1 MFKELKENLK
11 QKQEKA
17 IKLSDIHWV
26 DNRYDYKNI
35 DLILVPYILN
45 NDETKFKDL
54 STGEIVKIDIISDN
68 KELNQ
73 QQSIADYLKTGSKT
87 LTFSNTPSIMV
98 DNMNSVYPLSNKT
111 MFKLNRHLNK
121 INNVLSDPQ
130 KCAYDF
136 CLNTKITEEDLIKL
150 TKTLKNA
157 LKLTKDFTLNNIE
170 EKNRLQAKKQKEEQ
184 DYIDNVK
191 NF

>member
-11 QKQEKA
+11 QKQEIA

-26 DNRYDYKNI
+26 DNRYDYKDN
-35 DLILVPYILN
+35 DLLLIPYILN

-54 STGEIVKIDIISDN
+54 STGEIVKINITSDK

-73 QQSIADYLKTGSKT
+73 QQSIADYLKIESKT
-87 LTFSNTPSIMV
+87 LTFSNSPSIMIENM
-98 DNMNSVYPLSNKT
+98 DNIYPLSNKT
-111 MFKLNRHLNK
+111 MFKFNK
-121 INNVLSDPQ
+121 YLHKVDNFFSTPQ
-130 KCAYDF
+130 KCADDF

-150 TKTLKNA
+150 TKSLKQSIKFTKNLTLH
-157 LKLTKDFTLNNIE
+157 DIE
-170 EKNRLQAKKQKEEQ
+170 EKNLLQAKKQQEEQ
-184 DYIDNVK
+184 DYIDNIK